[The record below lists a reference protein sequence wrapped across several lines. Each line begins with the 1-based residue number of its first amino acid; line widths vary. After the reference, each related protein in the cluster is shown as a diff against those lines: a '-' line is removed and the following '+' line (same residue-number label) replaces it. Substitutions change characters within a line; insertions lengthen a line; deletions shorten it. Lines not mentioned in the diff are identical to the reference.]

1 MLRRKFLKDTGMVA
15 MGVGVFGSIR
25 WSNDRFIGDTPTT
38 TDILGPYYRPNAPI
52 RININPAGYSGKSFH
67 LSGTIFNADGT
78 TPFGNCLV
86 EIWQCDEK
94 QVYDN
99 TSDDY
104 KYRGSQKTDT
114 KGKYHFITAPPVAY
128 KISEQSNDYR
138 PAHIHMRISGEGQQ
152 DLVTQIYFKGD
163 PHIEKDPF
171 SSMPQAASRILPI
184 TKNNKHEEMVLFDV
198 VMAKEFKPSDSVF
211 KRISGV
217 YQMNNNSLREF
228 YKEGDSL
235 FMKLNGQIVSVLSYK
250 GNNEFVSASNTV
262 AHFELQTDGGVKVCV
277 KRENS
282 SECAETG
289 VKAFKYK

>member
-1 MLRRKFLKDTGMVA
+1 MLRRKFLKDSGMVA
-15 MGVGVFGSIR
+15 MGIGVFGSIR
-25 WSNDRFIGDTPTT
+25 WNNDRFIGNTPTT

-52 RININPAGYSGKSFH
+52 RTNINPGDYLGSVFH
-67 LSGTIFNADGT
+67 LSGTIFKVDGT
-78 TPFGNCLV
+78 TPFANCLV

-184 TKNNKHEEMVLFDV
+184 TKNNKNEQMVLFDI

-211 KRISGV
+211 KKISGV
-217 YQMNNNSLREF
+217 YQMNNNSLSEF
-228 YKEGDSL
+228 YREGDSL

-250 GNNEFVSASNTV
+250 GSNEFVSANNTV
-262 AHFELQTDGGVKVCV
+262 VHFELQTDGGVKVCV
-277 KRENS
+277 KRENT

-289 VKAFKYK
+289 VKVFKY